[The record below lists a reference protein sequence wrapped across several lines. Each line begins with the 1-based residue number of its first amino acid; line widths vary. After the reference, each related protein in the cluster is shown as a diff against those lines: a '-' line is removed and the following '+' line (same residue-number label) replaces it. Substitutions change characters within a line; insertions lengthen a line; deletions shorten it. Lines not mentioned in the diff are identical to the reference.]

1 MSRLRADIVV
11 NKNADGPFLAG
22 QGINVESGQPI
33 LFNNSTAKIEED
45 SNNLKITGG
54 IASTGGWKGTTSTAG
69 VLGGVPI
76 AFTGGRNDNAY
87 SLSINDTLN
96 FGGSDYYSSSNNSQ
110 GPLMPFSGK
119 LLYATIV
126 IYSWSYNGYNVTLDL
141 IKNGSTLVSN
151 AFNVTYAGSTTAY
164 STFDARSSP
173 YTFNAYDRLNFRF
186 TGSISSI
193 SMGQVICTFYVVF
206 D

>member
-22 QGINVESGQPI
+22 EGINVESGQPI

-54 IASTGGWKGTTSTAG
+54 VASTGGWKGTTSTAG

-76 AFTGGRNDNAY
+76 AFTGGRSDRVY
-87 SLSINDTLN
+87 GLSIGDTLN
-96 FGGSDYYSSSNNSQ
+96 FGGSDYFNDNSQ

-119 LLYATIV
+119 FLYATFV
-126 IYSWSYNGYNVTLDL
+126 AYSWTYNGYNIQLDL
-141 IKNGSTLVSN
+141 IKNGSTLLSN
-151 AFNVTYAGSTTAY
+151 AVNISYAGSQTAY
-164 STFDARSSP
+164 AVVDRRNSP
-173 YTFNAYDRLNFRF
+173 FVFSAYDRFNFRF
-186 TGSISSI
+186 AGSANQLSLGLVSA
-193 SMGQVICTFYVVF
+193 TFYVVF